1 MEDRN
6 VIGGLRALRQAEQI
20 VGMLAVILGLQVFVT
35 EATSCNDYPNSC
47 PLDTDEE
54 PPLVRLDAV
63 DGILLSE
70 LPATAVGVDTANTL
84 DALMRVVSVGF
95 IDALNF
101 YVSWHFGLS
110 SNPSGSAALGMRLI
124 LGHPRDKGEV
134 SR

>member
-20 VGMLAVILGLQVFVT
+20 VGLLAVILGLQVFVT
-35 EATSCNDYPNSC
+35 EATSRNDYPNGF
-47 PLDTDEE
+47 PLNTDEE
-54 PPLVRLDAV
+54 APLTRFDAS
-63 DGILLSE
+63 DGILLTE
-70 LPATAVGVDTANTL
+70 LPATGVRIDTANTF

-95 IDALNF
+95 IDAFNF
-101 YVSWHFGLS
+101 YVSWHFGLI